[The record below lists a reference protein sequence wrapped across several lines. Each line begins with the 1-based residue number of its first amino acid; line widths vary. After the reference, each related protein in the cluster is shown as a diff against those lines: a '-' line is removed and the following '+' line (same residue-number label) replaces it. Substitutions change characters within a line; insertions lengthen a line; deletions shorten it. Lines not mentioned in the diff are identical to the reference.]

1 MDNKIYLNV
10 PYSEKDE
17 AKSKGARWD
26 PNEKKW
32 FITNTHNQLPFSSWL
47 ETKVENTSGRKL
59 YPPIYLVQS
68 FEPCWRCRHFSRVY
82 CLADSKLNCFSYVER
97 IEEDLLYVLGPNAPR
112 FTLDYSKQTN
122 SKYFMNHCEKCNAK
136 MGDFFMHCEP
146 GGAFFPVDEV
156 EAKNVI
162 TYELK
167 SITSPVLIDGKK
179 GFVLPSL
186 IYRLAK
192 KSIIY

>member
-1 MDNKIYLNV
+1 MGNRIYLNV

-26 PNEKKW
+26 ATEKKW
-32 FITNTHNQLPFSSWL
+32 FITDTQDKIEFSNWL
-47 ETKVENTSGRKL
+47 ESEIDSPPGRKFS
-59 YPPIYLVQS
+59 PPIYLVQS

-82 CLADSKLNCFSYVER
+82 CLADSRLNCFYYVER
-97 IEEDLLYVLGPNAPR
+97 IEEELRYIIGPNAPR
-112 FTLDYSKQTN
+112 YTLDYSKRTN

-136 MGDFFMHCEP
+136 MGDFYMHNEP
-146 GGAFFPVDEV
+146 GGAFFPVEEV
-156 EAKNVI
+156 DARNVI
-162 TYELK
+162 TYKLGR
-167 SITSPVLIDGKK
+167 ITSPVLIVGTK

-192 KSIIY
+192 RSIIN